1 MDTRKSNWVN
11 WHEYMPNEEAE
22 NYDFGSTPIIEKFA
36 FLLLNQAGLMKK
48 KPISLEAKRLFL
60 AIPLALGISS
70 NAIAIVKLA
79 KENYGNEIYPIAR
92 SLIERLITLYYLQSC
107 DEPELDNY
115 IDYSKQK
122 TFRKFSRSIT
132 INDKRFSIKR
142 IPDINLPEFP
152 ELKAAID
159 KFTSLKKKK
168 QITRWSKLS
177 LEKKLSVIDYSGET
191 NIALIMIA
199 LEVIYD
205 DASEALHGT
214 LYGCT
219 FHLGAYDADQ
229 GNKGAE
235 EKIKRHRDNLTM
247 IFYLLGALLG
257 DLNQYIFRKCDLKD
271 LLELSED
278 INSQIKDT
286 LNRCLEKH
294 K

>member
-1 MDTRKSNWVN
+1 MPNKRKNNWVN

-22 NYDFGSTPIIEKFA
+22 NYDFGSTPIVEKFA
-36 FLLLNQAGLMKK
+36 FLLLNHAELMKK
-48 KPISLEAKRLFL
+48 IPISLESKRLFL
-60 AIPLALGISS
+60 ATPLALGISS

-79 KENYGNEIYPIAR
+79 KESHGNEIYPIAR
-92 SLIERLITLYYLQSC
+92 SLIERLINLYYIQSC
-107 DEPELDNY
+107 DEVELDNY

-122 TFRKFSRSIT
+122 TFRKLNRSLT

-152 ELKAAID
+152 DLKAAVD
-159 KFTSLKKKK
+159 KFTSLKKQK

-177 LEKKLSVIDYSGET
+177 LEKKLSVIDHSGEI
-191 NIALIMIA
+191 NITLIMMA

-219 FHLGAYDADQ
+219 FHLGAYD
-229 GNKGAE
+229 GEENKDAE
-235 EKIKRHRDNLTM
+235 EIIKKYRKNLTM
-247 IFYLLGALLG
+247 IFFFLGYLLG
-257 DLNQYIFRKCDLKD
+257 DLNQYIFRKCDMND
-271 LLELSED
+271 LVELSDD

-286 LNRCLEKH
+286 LKKCLEKH

>member
-1 MDTRKSNWVN
+1 M
-11 WHEYMPNEEAE
+11 A
-22 NYDFGSTPIIEKFA
+22 
-36 FLLLNQAGLMKK
+36 L
-48 KPISLEAKRLFL
+48 
-60 AIPLALGISS
+60 PLALGISS

-92 SLIERLITLYYLQSC
+92 SLIERLITLYYIQSC
-107 DEPELDNY
+107 DELELNNY

-122 TFRKFSRSIT
+122 TFRKFNRSLT

-142 IPDINLPEFP
+142 IPEINLLEFP
-152 ELKAAID
+152 ELKAAVD
-159 KFTSLKKKK
+159 KFTSFKKQK

-177 LEKKLSVIDYSGET
+177 LEKKLSVIDFSGEI
-191 NIALIMIA
+191 NITLIMMA
-199 LEVIYD
+199 LAVIYD
-205 DASEALHGT
+205 DASEAIHGT

-219 FHLGAYDADQ
+219 FHLGAYDGE
-229 GNKGAE
+229 GNKDAE
-235 EKIKRHRDNLTM
+235 EIIKKHIESLTM
-247 IFYLLGALLG
+247 IFYFLGSLLA
-257 DLNQYIFRKCDLKD
+257 DLNQYIFRKCNLKD